1 MYDYQWYKENCEI
14 YQKSYTQDFDLKNK
28 YFLLAIGGTVAIL
41 IPVLEKFG
49 DVIKL
54 LLLIEIS
61 LLIFLGFLI
70 LYSLL
75 KSVEVN
81 EKYLENY
88 HEVYKI
94 YGEQRIT
101 DENSVIVNGML
112 QENKF
117 YDEAIKN
124 EKKIKLFFKAIIVY
138 TVFLLISIIFRE
150 TNETF
155 DKIIKEKVGIEINT
169 PNKEIKSSLIKKE
182 ELKSSRETNNKNI
195 EININ
200 INKN

>member
-1 MYDYQWYKENCEI
+1 MYNAQWYTENVEK
-14 YQKSYTQDFDLKNK
+14 YQKFYSQDFDLKNK

-49 DVIKL
+49 DVIKV
-54 LLLIEIS
+54 LLLIEIN

-88 HEVYKI
+88 HEVYRI

-101 DENSVIVNGML
+101 NENSVIVNKML
-112 QENKF
+112 RENKF

-124 EKKIKLFFKAIIVY
+124 EKRIKLFFKAIIVY
-138 TVFLLISIIFRE
+138 TALLLISIIWRE
-150 TNETF
+150 VNETI
-155 DKIIKEKVGIEINT
+155 DKTIKEKAGIEINA
-169 PNKEIKSSLIKKE
+169 PNKEVKQKE